1 MGKLHTNNGAD
12 LPDIKKVLKKKK
24 KPPIRIYANPMKI
37 LEKNKKKW
45 LKKYENMLKS
55 TKDERCK

>member
-1 MGKLHTNNGAD
+1 
-12 LPDIKKVLKKKK
+12 
-24 KPPIRIYANPMKI
+24 MKI

-55 TKDERCK
+55 TKDERRKWKQLETLSLTRPRKV